1 MSSESNVPPS
11 VHLSIENAYAGYTD
25 LLVVNGVTLNIQQ
38 GELICL
44 LGPSGCGKSSLL
56 RCIAGF
62 HALSSGTIL
71 LGNKRLDDGKFQLP
85 PEQRNIGM
93 VFQDIALFPHLSVT
107 ENIEFGLFEWS
118 SQQAK
123 ARSEQLLTM
132 IGLQGMGSRYPH
144 ELSGGQQQRVALARA
159 LAPKPDLLLLDE
171 PFSGLDAALRD
182 ELIPEIAELLKQEQI
197 TTLMVSH
204 DQAEAFAFADRV
216 AVMNQGKLEQISRPE
231 AIYYEPKSRFVA
243 EFIGEG
249 EFIKAEYVDTHHVSS
264 LFGQS
269 RSTTDVCETPQNKE
283 LFIRPDDVEI
293 VAQSKVSARVE
304 SKRFRGGQSLLNV
317 LLDNGQSLAVTCH
330 AVKAPSVGETI
341 YLALKQHRFLVTDDL
356 GKIEP
361 KNEAR

>member
-1 MSSESNVPPS
+1 MSIESNTLPS
-11 VHLSIENAYAGYTD
+11 AYLSIENAYAGYAAES
-25 LLVVNGVTLNIQQ
+25 VVNGVTLNIQP

-62 HALSSGTIL
+62 HALSNGQIL
-71 LGNKRLDDGKFQLP
+71 LGDKRLDDGITQLP
-85 PEQRNIGM
+85 PEKRNIGM
-93 VFQDIALFPHLSVT
+93 VFQDIALFPHLNVT
-107 ENIEFGLFEWS
+107 DNIQFGLFERPRKE
-118 SQQAK
+118 AK
-123 ARSEQLLTM
+123 ERSEQLLTM
-132 IGLQGMGSRYPH
+132 IGLKGMGHRYPH

-182 ELIPEIAELLKQEQI
+182 ELIPEIADLLKQEQI

-216 AVMNQGKLEQISRPE
+216 AVMNQGKLEQISQPD

-249 EFIKAEYVDTHHVSS
+249 EFIKAQYVDSHHVSS

-269 RSTTDVCETPQNKE
+269 RSTTEISEHPNNKE

-293 VAQSKVSARVE
+293 VEQSVVVARVE
-304 SKRFRGGQSLLNV
+304 SKRFRGGQSLLRV
-317 LLDNGQSLAVTCH
+317 ILEDGQSLAVTCH
-330 AVKAPSVGETI
+330 AVKAPNVGEKI
-341 YLALKQHRFLVTDDL
+341 HLALKQHRFLVTDDL

-361 KNEAR
+361 KIEAR

>member
-1 MSSESNVPPS
+1 
-11 VHLSIENAYAGYTD
+11 
-25 LLVVNGVTLNIQQ
+25 
-38 GELICL
+38 
-44 LGPSGCGKSSLL
+44 
-56 RCIAGF
+56 
-62 HALSSGTIL
+62 
-71 LGNKRLDDGKFQLP
+71 
-85 PEQRNIGM
+85 
-93 VFQDIALFPHLSVT
+93 
-107 ENIEFGLFEWS
+107 
-118 SQQAK
+118 
-123 ARSEQLLTM
+123 M
-132 IGLQGMGSRYPH
+132 IGLQGMGGRYPH

-216 AVMNQGKLEQISRPE
+216 AVMNQGKLEQISLPE

-249 EFIKAEYVDTHHVSS
+249 EFIKAEYVDTQHVNS

-269 RSTTDVCETPQNKE
+269 RSTTEVSEAPYNKE

-293 VAQSKVSARVE
+293 VEQSEVSAQVE
-304 SKRFRGGQSLLNV
+304 SKRFRGGQSLLSV
-317 LLDNGQSLAVTCH
+317 LLEDGQSLAVTCH
-330 AVKAPSVGETI
+330 AVQAPSVGDTV

>member
-1 MSSESNVPPS
+1 MSIASNTPPS
-11 VHLSIENAYAGYTD
+11 AYLSIENAYAGYAAES
-25 LLVVNGVTLNIQQ
+25 VVNGVTLNIQQ

-62 HALSSGTIL
+62 HALSSGRIL
-71 LGNKRLDDGKFQLP
+71 LGEKHLDDGNTQLP

-93 VFQDIALFPHLSVT
+93 VFQDIALFPHLNVT
-107 ENIEFGLFEWS
+107 ENIQFGLFEWPRKE
-118 SQQAK
+118 AK
-123 ARSEQLLTM
+123 ERSEQLLTM
-132 IGLQGMGSRYPH
+132 IGLQGRGNRYPH

-182 ELIPEIAELLKQEQI
+182 ELIPEIADLLKQEQI

-216 AVMNQGKLEQISRPE
+216 AVMNQGRLEQISLPD

-249 EFIKAEYVDTHHVSS
+249 EFIKAQYVDQHHVSS

-269 RSTTDVCETPQNKE
+269 RSTTDISETPCNKE
-283 LFIRPDDVEI
+283 LFIRPDDIEI
-293 VAQSKVSARVE
+293 VEHSEVVAQVE
-304 SKRFRGGQSLLNV
+304 SKRFRGGQSLLSV
-317 LLDNGQSLAVTCH
+317 TLEDGQSLAVTCH
-330 AVKAPSVGETI
+330 AVKAPSVGDTI
-341 YLALKQHRFLVTDDL
+341 YLALKQHRFLVTDDPS
-356 GKIEP
+356 KIEP

>member
-1 MSSESNVPPS
+1 MSSESNRPS
-11 VHLSIENAYAGYTD
+11 PAYLSIEKAYAGYADQT
-25 LLVVNGVTLNIQQ
+25 VVNGVTLNIEQ

-62 HALSSGTIL
+62 HALASGTIL
-71 LGNKRLDDGKFQLP
+71 LGNQYLDDGKAQRP

-93 VFQDIALFPHLSVT
+93 VFQDIALFPHLSVS
-107 ENIEFGLFEWS
+107 ENIEFGLFEWPS
-118 SQQAK
+118 KQAK
-123 ARSEQLLTM
+123 ARSMQLLTM
-132 IGLQGMGSRYPH
+132 IGLQGLGSRYPH

-182 ELIPEIAELLKQEQI
+182 ELIPEIADLLKQEQI

-216 AVMNQGKLEQISRPE
+216 AVMNQGTLEQISRPD

-249 EFIKAEYVDTHHVSS
+249 EFIKAEYIDTYHVNS
-264 LFGQS
+264 LFGPS
-269 RSTTDVCETPQNKE
+269 RSTTEISETPCHKE
-283 LFIRPDDVEI
+283 LFIRPDDVEMVEQSGF
-293 VAQSKVSARVE
+293 VAQVE
-304 SKRFRGGQSLLNV
+304 SKRFRGGQSLLRV
-317 LLDNGQSLAVTCH
+317 ILEDGQSLAVTCH
-330 AVKAPSVGETI
+330 AVKAPNVGEKI
-341 YLALKQHRFLVTDDL
+341 HLALKQHRFLVTDDL

-361 KNEAR
+361 KIDAR